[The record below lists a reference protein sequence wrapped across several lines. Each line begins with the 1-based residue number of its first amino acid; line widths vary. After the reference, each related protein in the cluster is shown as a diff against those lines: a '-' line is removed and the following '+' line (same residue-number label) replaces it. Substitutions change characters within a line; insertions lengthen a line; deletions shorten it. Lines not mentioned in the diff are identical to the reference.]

1 MANISA
7 LQKPARKGEPPKPT
21 ETVQN
26 LAKPPTG
33 NKVPLQLKIS
43 PEMRRDFRG
52 HALAHDR
59 DANDLFEEV
68 WNYYKD
74 NHG

>member
-7 LQKPARKGEPPKPT
+7 LHKPTRKGEPPKPT

-26 LAKPPTG
+26 LAKPPAG

-43 PEMRRDFRG
+43 PEMRRDFKTW
-52 HALAHDR
+52 ALAHDL

-68 WNYYKD
+68 WAYYKD
-74 NHG
+74 KHG

>member
-26 LAKPPTG
+26 LTKPASG

-43 PEMRRDFRG
+43 PEMRRDFKT

-68 WNYYKD
+68 WNYYKEH
-74 NHG
+74 HG

>member
-7 LQKPARKGEPPKPT
+7 LQRPARKGEPPKPT

-43 PEMRRDFRG
+43 PEMRRDFKT

-68 WNYYKD
+68 WNYYKEH
-74 NHG
+74 HG

>member
-7 LQKPARKGEPPKPT
+7 LQKPARKGEPPKPA

-26 LAKPPTG
+26 LVKPPAG
-33 NKVPLQLKIS
+33 SKVPLQLKIS
-43 PEMRRDFRG
+43 PEMRRDFRTY
-52 HALAHDR
+52 ALAHDR

-68 WNYYKD
+68 WTYYKD
-74 NHG
+74 KHG